1 MWDTFIPDLIVTAI
15 GAALTVAIAAVTFV
29 ASRRYRETQALNLF
43 VQELHHRRA
52 LIRIDT
58 LMEVQNAEQSDD
70 FARVN
75 ASVLSIRDAI
85 KDARGLSRPVPNI
98 QVPLS
103 GMTSACNRYLE
114 LASRHPGRYWF
125 FLMDLRAEMATQVEA
140 LAQANRRVTSLE
152 PGAGSL

>member
-1 MWDTFIPDLIVTAI
+1 MWETFVPDLIVTVI

-29 ASRRYRETQALNLF
+29 LSRRYRETQALNLL

-52 LIRIDT
+52 LARIDA
-58 LMEVQNAEQSDD
+58 LMEIQNAEQSDD

-75 ASVLSIRDAI
+75 ASVLSIKEAI
-85 KDARGLSRPVPNI
+85 REARGLSRPVPGV

-114 LASRHPGRYWF
+114 LASRRPSRYWF
-125 FLMDLRAEMATQVEA
+125 FLTELRAEITAQVRE
-140 LAQANRRVTSLE
+140 LSRMNRRVAELE

>member
-1 MWDTFIPDLIVTAI
+1 VWDTFIPDLIVTVI

-29 ASRRYRETQALNLF
+29 VSRRYRETRALNLL

-52 LIRIDT
+52 LVQIDT
-58 LMEVQNAEQSDD
+58 LMEVHNAEQSDD

-75 ASVLSIRDAI
+75 ASVLTIRDAI
-85 KDARGLSRPVPNI
+85 KETRSLSRSLASV

-114 LASRHPGRYWF
+114 LASRHPSRYWF
-125 FLMDLRAEMATQVEA
+125 FLMDLRDDIATQVEK
-140 LAQANRRVTSLE
+140 LAHANRRIESLD